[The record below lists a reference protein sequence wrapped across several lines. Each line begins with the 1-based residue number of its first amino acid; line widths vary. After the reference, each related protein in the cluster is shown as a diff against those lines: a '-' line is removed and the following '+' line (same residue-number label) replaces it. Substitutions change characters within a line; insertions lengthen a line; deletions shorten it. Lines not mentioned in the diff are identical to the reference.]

1 MTVSII
7 TVCLNSQATIRQTI
21 ESVLAQTSDD
31 YEYIIIDGKSTDNTL
46 QIIDEYRDR
55 FGEKLQV
62 VSEQDNGIY
71 FAMNKGL
78 ALSQG
83 KLIAFM
89 NSDDWYEPDAVEIAI
104 KEYSGEKY
112 EVIYGIERLISN
124 EEELSCTMWGHKFL
138 SQTSLRHQAV
148 FVTRDCFFDF
158 GGPFDTAYQSA
169 ADYDFFIRLSQ
180 NPQVCFHPVY
190 KLISNFRVGGSSS
203 TFLSFKEV
211 HRIKYKYGYLTKYSF
226 YKKMLIQYIRFFLG
240 KTK

>member
-1 MTVSII
+1 
-7 TVCLNSQATIRQTI
+7 
-21 ESVLAQTSDD
+21 LAQTSDD

-62 VSEQDNGIY
+62 VSEQDKGLY

-112 EVIYGIERLISN
+112 EVLYGIERIIDH
-124 EEELSCTMWGHKFL
+124 EVEKQCIMYGHKFL
-138 SQTSLRHQAV
+138 GKNCLRHQST

-158 GGPFDTAYQSA
+158 GGPFDTAYQCV
-169 ADYDFFIRLSQ
+169 ADYEFFIRLSH
-180 NPQVCFHPVY
+180 NPQVYFHPVY
-190 KLISNFRVGGSSS
+190 KLIANFRIGGKCS
-203 TFLSFKEV
+203 TFLCFKETNCL
-211 HRIKYKYGYLTKYSF
+211 RYRCGYLSKYLF
-226 YKKMLIQYIRFFLG
+226 YKKMFIEYIRFILG